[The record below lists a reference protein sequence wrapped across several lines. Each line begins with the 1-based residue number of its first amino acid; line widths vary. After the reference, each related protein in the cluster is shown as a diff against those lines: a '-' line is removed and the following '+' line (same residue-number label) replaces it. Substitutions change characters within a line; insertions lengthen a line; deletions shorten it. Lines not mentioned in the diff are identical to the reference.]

1 MLISTSNFI
10 ILKVEEIYNDID
22 ATLLEKQ
29 DGQIESN
36 LILSFGNTVCFTLWK
51 SMHII
56 EKKWIMRITCNK
68 YNSLLVI
75 ISTNI
80 HV

>member
-1 MLISTSNFI
+1 MLVSTSNFI
-10 ILKVEEIYNDID
+10 ILKVEEKYNDID

-56 EKKWIMRITCNK
+56 EKKENYMQ
-68 YNSLLVI
+68 
-75 ISTNI
+75 
-80 HV
+80 

>member
-1 MLISTSNFI
+1 MLVSTSNFI
-10 ILKVEEIYNDID
+10 ILKVEEKYNDID

-36 LILSFGNTVCFTLWK
+36 LILSLGNTVCFTLWK

-56 EKKWIMRITCNK
+56 EKNG
-68 YNSLLVI
+68 
-75 ISTNI
+75 
-80 HV
+80 